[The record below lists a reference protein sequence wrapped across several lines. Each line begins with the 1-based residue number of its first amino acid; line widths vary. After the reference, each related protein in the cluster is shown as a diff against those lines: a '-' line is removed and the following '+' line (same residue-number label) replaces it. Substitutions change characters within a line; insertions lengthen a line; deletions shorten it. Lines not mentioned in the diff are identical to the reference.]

1 MRGAKALASYTKQVI
16 TEYAGNPLI
25 EALPPILDETAA
37 AELIS
42 NFPQPVTPEELEL
55 DGATRIHCIDR
66 LRTVAAVSAAFGTR
80 VPVIS
85 ADPPRICWP

>member
-42 NFPQPVTPEELEL
+42 KEGLKKTS
-55 DGATRIHCIDR
+55 RI
-66 LRTVAAVSAAFGTR
+66 
-80 VPVIS
+80 
-85 ADPPRICWP
+85 W